1 MNPSAGRNR
10 RRALLGAALLLGSA
24 VALAETAQLA
34 RDSTLLAQ
42 PLTNAAVV
50 TSAKAG
56 ATLTVESRDGA
67 WAKVKTADGKTGY
80 VRLFN
85 LRTASGTQGDSG
97 VGQLVNVFRTGA
109 SGTSVSTGVK
119 GLSGDDLT
127 GAKPDRKQVRKLA
140 EFQVT
145 DKDARQSAAAQGLKD
160 QDVAWL
166 PEPAR
171 KSAKED

>member
-1 MNPSAGRNR
+1 MNPSAGRIRNQ
-10 RRALLGAALLLGSA
+10 ALLAAALLLGSA
-24 VALAETAQLA
+24 AALAETAQLA
-34 RDSTLLAQ
+34 RDSQLLAQ

-67 WAKVKTADGKTGY
+67 WAKVKTGDGKSGY

-85 LRTASGTQGDSG
+85 LPTASGAQGDSG
-97 VGQLVNVFRTGA
+97 VGQLVSVFRTGA

-119 GLSGDDLT
+119 GLSGEDLT
-127 GAKPDRKQVRKLA
+127 DAKPDRKEVKKLDDFKVG
-140 EFQVT
+140 E
-145 DKDARQSAAAQGLKD
+145 KDARLSATAQGLKE

-166 PEPAR
+166 PEPAQ
-171 KSAKED
+171 KTGKED

>member
-1 MNPSAGRNR
+1 MNPSAGKIRN
-10 RRALLGAALLLGSA
+10 RALLAATLLLGSA
-24 VALAETAQLA
+24 GALAETAQLA
-34 RDSTLLAQ
+34 RDGTLLAQ

-50 TSAKAG
+50 VSAKAG
-56 ATLTVESRDGA
+56 TTLTVESRDGA
-67 WAKVKTADGKTGY
+67 WAKVKTTDGKTGY

-85 LRTASGTQGDSG
+85 LRTSSGAQGDSG

-127 GAKPDRKQVRKLA
+127 GAKPDRKEVKKLDH
-140 EFQVT
+140 FQVGE
-145 DKDARQSAAAQGLKD
+145 KEASQSAAAQGLKE

-166 PEPAR
+166 PEPA
-171 KSAKED
+171 KKNGKED